1 MPDQNQV
8 IDTLYQVIDVLNRQ
22 LPPDQKLE
30 KSPDTTLIG
39 EHGRLDS
46 LGFVSF
52 IVAVE
57 QKIEE
62 TFQTTIVLTDDSL
75 IADENGPFRTL
86 GLLAGF
92 ISAKIKD
99 QTGATG

>member
-1 MPDQNQV
+1 MPDQNQI
-8 IDTLYQVIDVLNRQ
+8 IDNLYQVIDTLNRQ
-22 LPPDQKLE
+22 LHPDQRLE
-30 KSPDTTLIG
+30 KSPDTVLIG
-39 EHGRLDS
+39 ERGRLDS
-46 LGFVSF
+46 LGLVSF

-62 TFQTTIVLTDDSL
+62 VFRTTIILTDDSL

-86 GLLAGF
+86 GRLAEF

-99 QTGATG
+99 QSSAAG